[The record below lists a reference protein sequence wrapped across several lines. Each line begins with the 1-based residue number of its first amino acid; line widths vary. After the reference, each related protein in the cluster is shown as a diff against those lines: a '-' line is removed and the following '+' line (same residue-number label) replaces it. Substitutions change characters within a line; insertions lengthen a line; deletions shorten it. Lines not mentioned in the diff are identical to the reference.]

1 MRSSTSPTVKAGSI
15 TIRTTGVAL
24 HAAHDRDASPLAR
37 HRAPG
42 ERAELL
48 LGEMTLDEKLA
59 QLASVWVGAELGSGN
74 VAPLQEAFAEHA
86 PHEQASANGIGHF
99 TRPLGTQPIDPVDGA

>member
-1 MRSSTSPTVKAGSI
+1 MTETRRPWHDSERS
-15 TIRTTGVAL
+15 
-24 HAAHDRDASPLAR
+24 AA
-37 HRAPG
+37 

-86 PHEQASANGIGHF
+86 PHEEASAYGIGHF
-99 TRPLGTQPIDPVDGA
+99 TRPLGSLPSR